1 MTIASGALLMIGKL
15 SRCRPLAVVLTA
27 AAMHLAA
34 ADATGA
40 AADETGTRE
49 LLGLE
54 RIRVWDRDY
63 YRPTRDFGLA
73 DYDGALFLHH
83 VSAIPLETVGV
94 FGATA
99 VIGVVNWD
107 WGNSGFHVQ
116 NEGWFGR
123 NTGSGGM
130 DKLGHAFTGA
140 LLADLFTDRIRM
152 TADRPE
158 GAAVTGALL
167 SLGVMTMVEV
177 FDGFATD
184 HGFSYEDMLSD
195 SVGIAFSLLRNTV
208 PGLREKLDFRQEY
221 VPRSYMGGFHP
232 ILGYE
237 GKRFLLALKLSG
249 FDTFRDTPL
258 RYLEIHAGYYARGFS
273 RAAREAGVPKI
284 REPYVGIGI
293 NLNELF
299 FGRAHANEGVLKWG
313 ARFTLEHFQP
323 PYTSFGSGNRYYK
336 SY

>member
-1 MTIASGALLMIGKL
+1 MFGKFL
-15 SRCRPLAVVLTA
+15 RRGPVTLVLAAVL
-27 AAMHLAA
+27 MHLAA
-34 ADATGA
+34 ACTGGA
-40 AADETGTRE
+40 AADDRADRV

-54 RIRVWDRDY
+54 RIRMPGRDY
-63 YRPTRDFGLA
+63 YRPDPDFGLA
-73 DYDGALFLHH
+73 DHDGSLFLHH
-83 VSAIPLETVGV
+83 VSAIPLEAVGV
-94 FGATA
+94 YGATA
-99 VIGVVNWD
+99 IIGVVNWD
-107 WGNSGFHVQ
+107 WGNSGFHFQ
-116 NEGWFGR
+116 DEGWFGR

-195 SVGIAFSLLRNTV
+195 GAGIAFSLLRNTV
-208 PGLREKLDFRQEY
+208 PGMREKLDFRQEY

-258 RYLEIHAGYYARGFS
+258 RYLEIHAGYYARGFT

-284 REPYVGIGI
+284 REPYIGIGI

-299 FGRAHANEGVLKWG
+299 FGRPRPDEGMLKWG

-323 PYTSFGSGNRYYK
+323 PYTSFGTGNRYYK

>member
-1 MTIASGALLMIGKL
+1 MFVEFLRRKVSALV
-15 SRCRPLAVVLTA
+15 LAIA
-27 AAMHLAA
+27 AAQFTVAGSSDA
-34 ADATGA
+34 VADDTAG
-40 AADETGTRE
+40 EYP

-54 RIRVWDRDY
+54 RIRVPARDY
-63 YRPTRDFGLA
+63 YRPDPAFGLTR
-73 DYDGALFLHH
+73 YNGSLFLHH

-94 FGATA
+94 YGATA

-107 WGNSGFHVQ
+107 WGNSGFHFR

-123 NTGSGGM
+123 DTGSGGM

-140 LLADLFTDRIRM
+140 LLSDLFTDRIRM

-167 SLGVMTMVEV
+167 SLGVLTMVEV
-177 FDGFATD
+177 FDGFAND

-195 SVGIAFSLLRNTV
+195 GAGIAFSLLRNTI
-208 PGLREKLDFRQEY
+208 PGMREKIDFRQEY

-237 GKRFLLALKLSG
+237 SKRFLLALKLSG

-258 RYLEIHAGYYARGFS
+258 RYLEIHAGYYARGFT

-284 REPYVGIGI
+284 REPYIGIGI

-299 FGRAHANEGVLKWG
+299 FGRAKPDEGVLKWG

-323 PYTSFGSGNRYYK
+323 PYTSFGTGNRYYK

>member
-1 MTIASGALLMIGKL
+1 MVVASGARFMSGKFL
-15 SRCRPLAVVLTA
+15 RYRSATLILTA
-27 AAMHLAA
+27 AAMLLAMA
-34 ADATGA
+34 GTGSV
-40 AADETGTRE
+40 AADETGERI

-54 RIRVWDRDY
+54 RIRVTDRNY
-63 YRPTRDFGLA
+63 YRPARNFELA

-83 VSAIPLETVGV
+83 ISAIPLETAGV

-107 WGNSGFHVQ
+107 WGNSGFHFQ

-123 NTGSGGM
+123 KTGSGGM

-140 LLADLFTDRIRM
+140 FLADLFTDRIRM

-167 SLGVMTMVEV
+167 SFGVMTMVEV

-195 SVGIAFSLLRNTV
+195 GAGIAFSLLRNTV

-249 FDTFRDTPL
+249 FETFRYTPL

-273 RAAREAGVPKI
+273 RAAQEAGVPKV
-284 REPYVGIGI
+284 REPYIGIGI

-299 FGRAHANEGVLKWG
+299 FGRTRRDEGVLKWG

-323 PYTSFGSGNRYYK
+323 PYTSFGTGNRYYK
-336 SY
+336 TY